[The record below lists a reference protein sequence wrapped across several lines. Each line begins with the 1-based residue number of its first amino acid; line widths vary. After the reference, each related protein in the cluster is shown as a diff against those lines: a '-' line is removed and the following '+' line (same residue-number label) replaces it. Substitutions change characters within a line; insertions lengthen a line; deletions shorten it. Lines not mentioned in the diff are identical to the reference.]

1 MNKYLI
7 LIPAFAIALIF
18 VVGVNYVYSTY
29 GYPIDWVY
37 FVFGY
42 GPLVLAAILT
52 WHINQKDKAK

>member
-42 GPLVLAAILT
+42 GFLAISFFMW
-52 WHINQKDKAK
+52 WHINRNEKAK